1 MKKMVCELC
10 GSNDF
15 TKDKDG
21 LFVCDYCRTKYTPEQ
36 AKSMLVEGTVRVD
49 RSEDAERYLK
59 LAKSALEH
67 SNSSE
72 AYDYANRALEIDTE
86 SSEAWFVKAQAA
98 GWSSDI
104 SQPRYSEMVG
114 AFEKAIFY
122 APEEE
127 KEGLRRKAAD
137 ELNNVAVGVH
147 RISLNEV
154 TEHPE
159 WDEAWQEHISR
170 TDDAITM
177 FFRAHE
183 WGAGRQPLDNII
195 DVSYGLFNGPKY
207 ENPDSSDQLKLIP
220 STTATRTLNDSGRK
234 YFQAKVDEA
243 VAKIREIDPEF
254 TTSTPKPPSSSPCF
268 VVTATMG
275 DEGSLPVTVL
285 RKFRSEVLSQS
296 RVGQAFIAWYGEHG
310 PGLASIISANPAV
323 RVLTLLLVVIP
334 ATATAGLALW
344 VGGHFASRHPGVSL

>member
-86 SSEAWFVKAQAA
+86 NSDAWFVKAQAA
-98 GWSSDI
+98 GWSSNI

-114 AFEKAIFY
+114 AFEKAIAY

-127 KEGLRRKAAD
+127 KDGLKRKASD
-137 ELNNVAVGVH
+137 ELNNVAVAVH

-159 WDEAWQEHISR
+159 LDEYWFEHISR

-195 DVSYGLFNGPKY
+195 DVAYGLFNGPKY
-207 ENPDSSDQLKLIP
+207 EDPDSTEQFKLIP
-220 STTATRTLNDSGRK
+220 STTATRTLNDSGKK
-234 YFQAKVDEA
+234 YFQARIDEA

-275 DEGSLPVTVL
+275 DQGSLPVRVL
-285 RKFRSEVLSQS
+285 RRFRSEILSQS
-296 RVGQAFIAWYGEHG
+296 RGGQAFIEWYAEHG
-310 PGLASIISANPAV
+310 PRLASMIAANPAL
-323 RVLTLLLVVIP
+323 RVLAFISVVLPATIAATIVLLV
-334 ATATAGLALW
+334 
-344 VGGHFASRHPGVSL
+344 GGYWASRHPGVSL